1 MKTLTKILF
10 AAALS
15 GAAVSYA
22 GPGPQF
28 WNRPAAKPSPKK
40 SQTAAP
46 TSDMTA
52 PAMNSGLVCA
62 KLWIPNNA
70 FKQAPYRV
78 INCTPEMMTKNDWR
92 CQMACAQAM
101 KKG

>member
-1 MKTLTKILF
+1 MKTLIKILF
-10 AAALS
+10 AASLS
-15 GAAVSYA
+15 AAAVSYA

-28 WNRPAAKPSPKK
+28 WNRPAAKPAPEK

-46 TSDMTA
+46 TAEMAA
-52 PAMNSGLVCA
+52 PTTNSGLVCG
-62 KLWIPNNA
+62 KMWIPNNG

-78 INCTPEMMTKNDWR
+78 VNCMPEMMAKSDWR
-92 CQMACAQAM
+92 CQMACAQAT

>member
-1 MKTLTKILF
+1 MKPLAKIFF
-10 AAALS
+10 AVALG

-28 WNRPAAKPSPKK
+28 WNHPTTRPAVKP
-40 SQTAAP
+40 AP
-46 TSDMTA
+46 R
-52 PAMNSGLVCA
+52 PADSELKCGTMLIPTNNS
-62 KLWIPNNA
+62 
-70 FKQAPYRV
+70 KQAPYRV
-78 INCTPEMMTKNDWR
+78 VKCTPDMMAKNDWR